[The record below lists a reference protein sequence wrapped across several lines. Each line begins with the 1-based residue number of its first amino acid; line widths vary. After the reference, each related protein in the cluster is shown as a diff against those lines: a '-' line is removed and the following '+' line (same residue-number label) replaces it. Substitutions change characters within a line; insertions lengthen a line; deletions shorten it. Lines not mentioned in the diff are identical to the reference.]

1 MESNELKKLVE
12 RFYEGQTTEQEEQL
26 LQHYFLDGD
35 VSPEWAVEQQLF
47 KLLYQADVPV
57 PEYLERHLSQQ
68 IDGWNKIEKL
78 SERKARTFTLRWIV
92 GVAAGLLLLFSV
104 GLLVHFQQKE
114 DEIAA
119 QREIVN
125 NPQDAY
131 AETEKAL
138 LKFSNTINKGLKQ
151 FENETR

>member
-68 IDGWNKIEKL
+68 IDGWNKIESCPNK
-78 SERKARTFTLRWIV
+78 KHARSHY
-92 GVAAGLLLLFSV
+92 AGLLVSLLACCFFS
-104 GLLVHFQQKE
+104 
-114 DEIAA
+114 
-119 QREIVN
+119 R
-125 NPQDAY
+125 
-131 AETEKAL
+131 
-138 LKFSNTINKGLKQ
+138 
-151 FENETR
+151 

>member
-47 KLLYQADVPV
+47 KQLYQADVSV

-68 IDGWNKIEKL
+68 IDSWNKIEKL

-104 GLLVHFQQKE
+104 GLLVHSQQKE

>member
-12 RFYEGQTTEQEEQL
+12 RFYEGQTTEQEEKL
-26 LQHYFLDGD
+26 LQDYFLGGD

-47 KLLYQADVPV
+47 KQLYQADVPV
-57 PEYLERHLSQQ
+57 PEYLERQLSQQ

-78 SERKARTFTLRWIV
+78 SERKARMFTLRWIV

>member
-47 KLLYQADVPV
+47 KQLYQADVPV
-57 PEYLERHLSQQ
+57 PEYLERQLSQQ

-78 SERKARTFTLRWIV
+78 SERKARMFTLRWIV

-151 FENETR
+151 VENETR

>member
-1 MESNELKKLVE
+1 MGE
-12 RFYEGQTTEQEEQL
+12 R
-26 LQHYFLDGD
+26 
-35 VSPEWAVEQQLF
+35 
-47 KLLYQADVPV
+47 
-57 PEYLERHLSQQ
+57 
-68 IDGWNKIEKL
+68 NKIEKL